1 MEMLNKYVIPYLENG
16 YIKYLSDGVAKT
28 MSAEYFQKNF
38 TQIAASELPNIG
50 QRYFFYQNKEN
61 PEFVMRFRISQNVG
75 FSAAI
80 MLYNEFEKQFSVIGN
95 L

>member
-1 MEMLNKYVIPYLENG
+1 MLNKYVIPYLENG

-38 TQIAASELPNIG
+38 TQIAVSELPNIG
-50 QRYFFYQNKEN
+50 QRYFFYQNKEH
-61 PEFVMRFRISQNVG
+61 PEFIMRFWISQNVG
-75 FSAAI
+75 FSAVI

>member
-1 MEMLNKYVIPYLENG
+1 MEMLDQYVIPYLDNG
-16 YIKYLSDGVAKT
+16 YIRYNADGAAKS

-38 TQIAASELPNIG
+38 TQIAVTELPNIG
-50 QRYFFYQNKEN
+50 QHYFYYQNKEN
-61 PEFVMRFRISQNVG
+61 PELVMRFRISQHVG

-80 MLYNEFEKQFSVIGN
+80 MRYSEFEKQFSVIGN